1 MPSDSLQCLRA
12 PRLAQLRTRIPG
24 QSHLRRAYIPHGQ
37 GHGSRDRYLYL
48 AHGRPNHHLW
58 QLKQPKTRRS
68 DLWCQLFSF
77 PHTNRP
83 HRADRTAMDLFNK
96 FAQQATS
103 GRKDDEDEQRQDE
116 QKSSGAEGLL
126 GKLSSFT
133 NGGKEDNDK
142 ESSGSGNLLDKL
154 HGLAGGG
161 PESEKKE
168 DGLDKGIDWVQEK
181 LLKQGAQ
188 DNESAAEQAKDKL
201 IAETIRDQYKKQFGN
216 DFPIR
221 DRD

>member
-1 MPSDSLQCLRA
+1 
-12 PRLAQLRTRIPG
+12 
-24 QSHLRRAYIPHGQ
+24 
-37 GHGSRDRYLYL
+37 
-48 AHGRPNHHLW
+48 
-58 QLKQPKTRRS
+58 
-68 DLWCQLFSF
+68 
-77 PHTNRP
+77 
-83 HRADRTAMDLFNK
+83 MDLFNK

-103 GRKDDEDEQRQDE
+103 GRNDDEGEQRQDE
-116 QKSSGAEGLL
+116 QKPSGAEGLL
-126 GKLSSFT
+126 GKLSNFT
-133 NGGKEDNDK
+133 NDGKEDNDK
-142 ESSGSGNLLDKL
+142 ESSSSGNLLDKL

-181 LLKQGAQ
+181 FLKQGAQ